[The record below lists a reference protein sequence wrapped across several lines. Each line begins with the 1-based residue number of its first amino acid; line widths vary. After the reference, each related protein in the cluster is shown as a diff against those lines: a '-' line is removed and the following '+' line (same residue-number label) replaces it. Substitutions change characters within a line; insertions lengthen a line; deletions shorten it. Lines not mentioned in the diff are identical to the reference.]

1 MTFLKTGLVYQQS
14 QVRCRQLK
22 VHVTNCLGEMK
33 VYVLMRKWKY
43 IWGTRRVCLFINIY
57 STYGTYDTPQIHHL
71 EKQKFACVI
80 DSVDKQWVV
89 HIVCMF
95 AVHLCELIYSFFYFF
110 ILGFIK
116 MSLSKCGAATYW
128 GKRVKLLKK
137 TNPSYLPVM
146 TNNLGTILI
155 MLGFIKIIF
164 YIKNT
169 VWTS

>member
-1 MTFLKTGLVYQQS
+1 MFIY
-14 QVRCRQLK
+14 
-22 VHVTNCLGEMK
+22 
-33 VYVLMRKWKY
+33 KY
-43 IWGTRRVCLFINIY
+43 IQYI
-57 STYGTYDTPQIHHL
+57 YDTPQIHHL

-95 AVHLCELIYSFFYFF
+95 AVHLCELIDSFFFF
-110 ILGFIK
+110 LILGFIK